1 MAEHAKRGRK
11 PKGVRG
17 PISAQVPVEHKGLYE
32 DLAERMG
39 IPLTD
44 YVALVLARAH
54 QLPDPD
60 YIKLPRDG
68 APVQEE
74 LRMSA

>member
-11 PKGVRG
+11 PKGNREAV
-17 PISAQVPVEHKGLYE
+17 SALVPVEHKKLYE
-32 DLAERMG
+32 DLADRMG

-44 YVALVLARAH
+44 YVALYMARAH
-54 QLPDPD
+54 NLPDPD
-60 YIKLPRDG
+60 YIQLRSSD